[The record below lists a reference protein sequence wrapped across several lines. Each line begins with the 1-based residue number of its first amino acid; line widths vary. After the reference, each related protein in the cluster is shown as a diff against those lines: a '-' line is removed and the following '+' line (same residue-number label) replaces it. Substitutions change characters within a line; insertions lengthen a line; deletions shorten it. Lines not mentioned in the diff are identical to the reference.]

1 MQKKYIKVFRSKTKD
16 YHTYICSEERLKYL
30 RKIRTEIEVAFFNFK
45 TLNGEYATKSYTQ
58 FINNQL
64 RLAQEALGLYYTHSF
79 RIGRVPHWLQG
90 YIPLQN
96 VQKLIGHKGIQRTAK
111 YDRWDLFDIETLE
124 QIKTLD
130 KQANQRSK

>member
-30 RKIRTEIEVAFFNFK
+30 RKIRTEIELAFFNFK

-64 RLAQEALGLYYTHSF
+64 RLAQEALGLRLHTFFSNWT
-79 RIGRVPHWLQG
+79 GPSLVARVHTSSKCP
-90 YIPLQN
+90 
-96 VQKLIGHKGIQRTAK
+96 
-111 YDRWDLFDIETLE
+111 
-124 QIKTLD
+124 KTYWT
-130 KQANQRSK
+130 